1 MRGRDLREALR
12 AGRRVYGTAIEGYG
26 QPRWP
31 RFFGNLGLDF
41 VFMDNEHTPLNR
53 ETMAWAAQ
61 AYAANGIAP
70 LLRIP
75 ELSASLAAI
84 GVDLGAHGI
93 IAPYAETVEQV
104 KALIGAVK
112 YRPLKGAALEQLLD
126 GGAGPSNETVAYLP
140 TYNPDAV
147 LIIMIESP
155 AGVANLPDLLA
166 LGGVDGVLIG
176 PHDLSISLGIPEQYD
191 HPRFLQALRDI
202 IGHCK
207 AAGVGVGIHYTTGPI
222 ERYLEWAAWG
232 FNLVCIR
239 SDTLYVARGISEEL
253 GGVRAALDGAPT
265 TTDTDAIGAS
275 GHGV

>member
-31 RFFGNLGLDF
+31 RFFCNLGLDF

-75 ELSASLAAI
+75 ELSPSLAAI
-84 GVDLGAHGI
+84 GVDLGAQGI
-93 IAPYAETVEQV
+93 IAPYVETVEQV

-112 YRPLKGAALEQLLD
+112 YRPLKGAALQQMLD
-126 GGAGPSNETVAYLP
+126 GGDGPSAETAAYLP
-140 TYNPDAV
+140 GYNPDAV

-155 AGVANLPDLLA
+155 AGVANLSALLA

-176 PHDLSISLGIPEQYD
+176 PHDLSISLGIPEQYE
-191 HPRFLQALRDI
+191 HPRFAEAMREI
-202 IGHCK
+202 IRQCK
-207 AAGVGVGIHYTTGPI
+207 AHEVGVGLHYVSGPT
-222 ERYLEWAAWG
+222 ERYLEWISWG
-232 FNLVCIR
+232 FNLICHR
-239 SDTLYVARGISEEL
+239 SDTLFVARGIQDEL
-253 GGVRAALDGAPT
+253 GGLRAALDGA
-265 TTDTDAIGAS
+265 DSGGDVDRIGGA
-275 GHGV
+275 GHAT